1 MKALVYRLSL
11 PRVVLA
17 KLLAH
22 RWPWLVYGPAG
33 AVVYTDWPDPV
44 PPGEDWAVV
53 APRLAG
59 LCGSDIGVI
68 AAHTS
73 PSASPFSSFPA
84 VLGHEVVG
92 VIAQGGARVPWPAG
106 TRVVVD
112 PSISCTMRG
121 LPPCP
126 QCQRGFPYLCQRC
139 TDGTLSPGFLVGF
152 CRDLPGGWAQRML
165 AHASQLHPVPDGMSD
180 ERAVLVEPLAIA
192 VHGVLRRPPAAGA
205 RILVIGAGTIGL
217 STVAALRLLGYDAH
231 VTVAARHGMQARLA
245 RELGASRVVSPADLG
260 RAAAEAGAR
269 AFRPLI
275 GRAVY
280 RGGFDLVYDCVGTRR
295 SLDDALRLAR
305 EGGTVV
311 LLGAAGEIPKIDW
324 TFVWMRE
331 LEVVG
336 AVGYGLERVGGR
348 TVHTFDLVLEAL
360 AAHPELPVE
369 RMVTHRFP
377 LHRYRE
383 ALQAA
388 LDRRASGAIK
398 IVFTPNEG
406 GAPTVSTPRDG

>member
-17 KLLAH
+17 RLLAR

-33 AVVYTDWPDPV
+33 PVTYTDWPDPV
-44 PPGEDWAVV
+44 PPGDDWAVV

-92 VIAQGGARVPWPAG
+92 VIVEGGARVPWPAG
-106 TRVVVD
+106 TRVVID

-126 QCQRGFPYLCQRC
+126 QCRRGFPYLCERC
-139 TDGTLSPGFLVGF
+139 TDGALAPGFLVGY

-165 AHASQLHPVPDGMSD
+165 AHTTQLHPVPDTLSD

-192 VHGVLRRPPAAGA
+192 AHGILRHPPVAGA
-205 RILVIGAGTIGL
+205 RVLVIGAGTIGL

-231 VTVAARHGMQARLA
+231 VIVAARHGMQARLA
-245 RELGASRVVSPADLG
+245 RELGADQVVSPGDLG
-260 RAAAEAGAR
+260 RAATEAGAR
-269 AFRPLI
+269 AFRPLL
-275 GRAVY
+275 GRDVY
-280 RGGFDLVYDCVGTRR
+280 RGGFDLVFDCAGTRR

-311 LLGAAGEIPKIDW
+311 LLGAAGEISRLDW

-331 LEVVG
+331 LEIVG
-336 AVGYGLERVGGR
+336 AVGYGLEQVGDR
-348 TVHTFDLVLEAL
+348 TIHTFDLVLEAL
-360 AAHPELPVE
+360 ARNPDLPVE

-377 LHRYRE
+377 LRGYRN
-383 ALQAA
+383 ALKAA
-388 LDRRASGAIK
+388 LDRRSSGAVK
-398 IVFTPNEG
+398 IVFAPNE
-406 GAPTVSTPRDG
+406 S

>member
-11 PRVVLA
+11 PRVILA
-17 KLLAH
+17 KLFAR

-33 AVVYTDWPDPV
+33 PVRYADCPDPA
-44 PPGEDWAVV
+44 PRGDDWAVV
-53 APRLAG
+53 TPRLAG

-73 PSASPFSSFPA
+73 PAASPFSSFPA

-92 VIAQGGARVPWPAG
+92 VIAHAGNKVPWPSG

-112 PSISCTMRG
+112 PSISCTMRE

-126 QCQRGFPYLCQRC
+126 QCRRGFPYLCQRC
-139 TDGTLSPGFLVGF
+139 TDGALSPGFLVGY
-152 CRDLPGGWAQRML
+152 CRDLPGGWSQKMI
-165 AHASQLHPVPDGMSD
+165 AHATQLHPVPDGMPD
-180 ERAVLVEPLAIA
+180 ERAVLVEPLAVA
-192 VHGVLRRPPAAGA
+192 THGILRRPPARGA
-205 RILVIGAGTIGL
+205 RVLVIGAGTIGL
-217 STVAALRLLGYDAH
+217 CTVAALRLLGHEAH
-231 VTVAARHGMQARLA
+231 VTVAARHGIQARLA
-245 RELGASRVVSPADLG
+245 QALGASRVVSPADLG
-260 RAAAEAGAR
+260 RAAREAGAR

-275 GRAVY
+275 GREVY
-280 RGGFDLVYDCVGTRR
+280 RGGFDVVYDCVGTRR

-311 LLGAAGEIPKIDW
+311 LLGGAGEIPKTDW

-331 LEVVG
+331 LEIVG
-336 AVGYGLERVGGR
+336 AVGYGLEQVGGR

-360 AAHPELPVE
+360 ADHPDLPVE

-377 LHRYRE
+377 LHRYRD
-383 ALQAA
+383 ALKAA

-398 IVFTPNEG
+398 IVFTPNAG
-406 GAPTVSTPRDG
+406 

>member
-11 PRVVLA
+11 PRVAVA
-17 KLLAH
+17 KLLGH

-33 AVVYTDWPDPV
+33 PVSYADWPDPTL
-44 PPGEDWAVV
+44 PGDDWAVV

-92 VIAQGGARVPWPAG
+92 VIAEAGARVPWPVG

-121 LPPCP
+121 LSPCP
-126 QCQRGFPYLCQRC
+126 QCQRGFPYLCQHC
-139 TDGTLSPGFLVGF
+139 TDGDLAPGFLVGY
-152 CRDLPGGWAQRML
+152 CRDLPGGWGERML
-165 AHASQLHPVPDGMSD
+165 AHQSQLHPVPDTLSD

-192 VHGVLRRPPAAGA
+192 AHGILRHPPAPGD
-205 RILVIGAGTIGL
+205 RVLVIGAGTIGL
-217 STVAALRLLGYDAH
+217 ATVAALRLLGYDVP

-245 RELGASRVVSPADLG
+245 RELGAAQVVPPAELG
-260 RAAAEAGAR
+260 RVAVEAGAR
-269 AFRPLI
+269 AFRPIL
-275 GRAVY
+275 GRDVY
-280 RGGFDLVYDCVGTRR
+280 RGGFDLVYDCAGTRR

-311 LLGAAGEIPKIDW
+311 LLGAAGEIPRLDW

-331 LEVVG
+331 LEIVG
-336 AVGYGLERVGGR
+336 AVGYGLEQVGGR

-360 AAHPELPVE
+360 AAHPDLPVE

-377 LHRYRE
+377 LRRYRE
-383 ALQAA
+383 ALKAA
-388 LDRRASGAIK
+388 LDRRSSGAVK
-398 IVFTPNEG
+398 IVFTPNE
-406 GAPTVSTPRDG
+406 T